1 MCRGRSART
10 VILLASCLLSACA
23 TGPARKATTSTTG
36 ARLSADA
43 LGPVPAAAVS
53 LASDPQAV
61 DSAEPVLRP
70 ATTHPT
76 LKQREANG
84 FRRFALTR
92 ALAADDDFRPDALPR
107 GSMAVHAINV
117 GQGDAFL
124 VEFACGVALIDAGY
138 QNRLVYKQSLI
149 DYLTWFFQERRPDLH
164 NTVNLVVA
172 SHSHNDH
179 ALGFPFV
186 LGKAPAQ
193 LALTVENVVDNAY
206 DVTGGA
212 DKQVLLREAA
222 TKGYHPIRV
231 EQIKWYE
238 GGTSAVID
246 PIGACPQEDTDPLIR
261 VLWGGWEEQ
270 ESADVNPN
278 HHSVVVRIDFGQ
290 ASFLFTGDLQV
301 GEVKKSRGGLDYL
314 LEDYEQDLTAF
325 DVDVLKVAHHGAAN
339 GTEQTWLEA
348 ITPCIAMM
356 GVGDPNEHGPGTAHD
371 HGHPRIDTLKLLSS
385 DQLGVSGRRPRISI
399 QAASAGDAE
408 YEALTT
414 NRALFGTGWDGHY
427 VVYGFKDGSY
437 RVTTQQGGLD
447 GYAITCR

>member
-1 MCRGRSART
+1 M
-10 VILLASCLLSACA
+10 VLLLAACWLSACA
-23 TGPARKATTSTTG
+23 SDPLRKAHAPTTG
-36 ARLSADA
+36 APPPAADA
-43 LGPVPAAAVS
+43 LPAAPAAAVT
-53 LASDPQAV
+53 LAADTLAAV
-61 DSAEPVLRP
+61 SAEPVLQP
-70 ATTHPT
+70 ATPHPT
-76 LKQREANG
+76 LKQRGGEDL
-84 FRRFALTR
+84 RRFALTR
-92 ALAADDDFRPDALPR
+92 ALAGDDAFRPDALPR

-138 QNRLVYKQSLI
+138 QNRIVYKQSLI
-149 DYLTWFFQERRPDLH
+149 DYLTWFFQERRPDLD
-164 NTVNLVVA
+164 NTLNLVVS

-186 LGKAPAQ
+186 LGKAPAEV
-193 LALTVENVVDNAY
+193 ALTVENVVDNAY

-222 TKGYHPIRV
+222 TQGYHPIRV

-238 GGTSAVID
+238 GGTSSVID
-246 PIGACPQEDTDPLIR
+246 PIGACPQETTDPLIR

-270 ESADVNPN
+270 GDADPNPN

-301 GEVKKSRGGLDYL
+301 GETKNKRGGVDYL
-314 LEDYEQDLTAF
+314 LDDYERDLTAF

-348 ITPCIAMM
+348 IRPCIAMM
-356 GVGDPNEHGPGTAHD
+356 GVGDPSEQGTGTAHD
-371 HGHPRIDTLKLLSS
+371 HGHPRMDTLKLLTS
-385 DQLGVSGRRPRISI
+385 DQLGVSGRRPRVSI
-399 QAASAGDAE
+399 PAADAGDAA
-408 YEALTT
+408 YEAMTT

-427 VVYGFKDGSY
+427 VVYGFKDGGY
-437 RVTTQQGGLD
+437 RVSTQHSGLD
-447 GYAITCR
+447 GHAITCR